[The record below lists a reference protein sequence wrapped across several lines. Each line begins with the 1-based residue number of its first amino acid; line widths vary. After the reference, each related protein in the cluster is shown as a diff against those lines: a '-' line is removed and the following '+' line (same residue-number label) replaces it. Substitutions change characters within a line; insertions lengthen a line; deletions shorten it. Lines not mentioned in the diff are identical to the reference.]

1 MKWID
6 YASPNSIKEAVALL
20 SNKNTVARAMAGGT
34 DLIVQLRAAP
44 ERIGNPDVVVDIKNI
59 PELNEINLDS
69 KGLTLGSAV
78 PMYKI
83 YNNESITASYPALQD
98 STSLVGGIQI
108 QGRASVGGNLCNS
121 APSGDTIPTLIALN
135 ATCKVDGPN
144 GSRDLKV
151 EDFCTGP
158 GKSVLENGE
167 ILISIHIPAPSKG
180 SGSSYLRFIPRN
192 EMDIAVVGV
201 GTSISLDGDIVKSV
215 KVALSSVGPT
225 PILVSDAEK
234 IIGKS
239 IEDED
244 TLKIAGE
251 AAKNA
256 ATPITDM
263 RGTIE
268 FRKHLCDVLTR
279 RTLKI
284 ATERARGN

>member
-1 MKWID
+1 LKWID

-215 KVALSSVGPT
+215 KVALASVGPT